1 MAKIRFGYS
10 DDFTA
15 KNSKVGINTTDSQAN
30 LDVVGVVKGQDLKVT
45 GVSSQTGY
53 EGFLR
58 ADHQIEENTQL
69 NFGQGINASLSGEII
84 VETGKTVTVN
94 EVVKETAGVGNNGN
108 LIWKNI
114 AGNNGDGKL
123 SSGLVSNWDGKAFH
137 FDNNDHVELPMSL
150 GYTTKVSAFA
160 WFKHGGSPAG
170 GYHII
175 FGGQELEISIP
186 SEGQLRTG
194 LLADQRY
201 VENYGSTGQL
211 TDGSWH
217 YIGFTYDGTT
227 KTSYIDGV
235 FVGTQTVSGTLD
247 HTFGNRA
254 IGRFG
259 DSTAYYLNGY
269 LSAAQIYDRDLTASE
284 ILSNYNLGPYY
295 KEAAVTNGL
304 VLHLNANNP
313 SSYPGTVRAV
323 DTTDTTIAGGSQV
336 ECMKVYNTFTPPS
349 GDTNQRPSKPK
360 PGQLYYNYDLKTI
373 EFHDGYGWRQVDY
386 TTRSGRGVFANGRVG
401 PTPYNTIDMIT
412 IPSLGNAV
420 DFGDSTQNAISPA
433 GVGNGT
439 RGIFAGGY
447 APAPGTTIEYVT
459 MASQGNAISFGS
471 ITPAGRRFMSPAA
484 SSTRGVFFGGRLNP
498 TSAQTAEI
506 KYIEMGTLGN
516 TQDFGNL
523 SGGADMRGA
532 AASSPTRGVYTTGTQ
547 VAPSGD
553 NRNEYV
559 TIAAKSNSVEFGDLT
574 VGRQYQ
580 AASSNSVRMVIGG
593 GAPLVNPG
601 GDKTMD
607 YITIAS
613 LGNAID
619 FGNLTVG
626 RYSFSSVST
635 QTRAVWAGGSAG
647 APNDNYNVLDYVE
660 ISTLG
665 DAMDFGDLTEGRYG
679 TAAASD
685 SHGGLGGF

>member
-1 MAKIRFGYS
+1 MPNIRIGFS
-10 DDFTA
+10 SDFTL
-15 KNSKVGINTTDSQAN
+15 KNNIVGLGTTTGSGGR
-30 LDVVGVVKGQDLKVT
+30 LDVDGVSKADYKIT
-45 GVSSQTGY
+45 GVATLTSYG
-53 EGFLR
+53 GFV
-58 ADHQIEENTQL
+58 AQKQH
-69 NFGQGINASLSGEII
+69 
-84 VETGKTVTVN
+84 VN
-94 EVVKETAGVGNNGN
+94 EPSTIGFATVGLQTAGV
-108 LIWKNI
+108 
-114 AGNNGDGKL
+114 
-123 SSGLVSNWDGKAFH
+123 
-137 FDNNDHVELPMSL
+137 
-150 GYTTKVSAFA
+150 TTTFQ
-160 WFKHGGSPAG
+160 
-170 GYHII
+170 YY
-175 FGGQELEISIP
+175 ETE
-186 SEGQLRTG
+186 
-194 LLADQRY
+194 
-201 VENYGSTGQL
+201 
-211 TDGSWH
+211 
-217 YIGFTYDGTT
+217 IGFTDLGGVHHGDDQYFNTLSEDLVIDDGQILNITNTDMVGVTTLGEYDPHTHASYVCAGSLEQVSVTGHFSVPNGGT
-227 KTSYIDGV
+227 
-235 FVGTQTVSGTLD
+235 
-247 HTFGNRA
+247 N
-254 IGRFG
+254 
-259 DSTAYYLNGY
+259 
-269 LSAAQIYDRDLTASE
+269 DRQETPIE
-284 ILSNYNLGPYY
+284 
-295 KEAAVTNGL
+295 
-304 VLHLNANNP
+304 
-313 SSYPGTVRAV
+313 GTVRFN
-323 DTTDTTIAGGSQV
+323 TDLNTLEFFNGV
-336 ECMKVYNTFTPPS
+336 E
-349 GDTNQRPSKPK
+349 
-360 PGQLYYNYDLKTI
+360 
-373 EFHDGYGWRQVDY
+373 WRQFTY
-386 TTRSGRGVFANGRVG
+386 NQGQSGRGVFANGRVG
-401 PTPYNTIDMIT
+401 STPYSTIDMIT

-420 DFGDSTQNAISPA
+420 DFGESTQNAISPA

-471 ITPAGRRFMSPAA
+471 ITPAGRRFMAPAA

-516 TQDFGNL
+516 TEDFGNL

-532 AASSPTRGVYTTGTQ
+532 AASSPTRGIYTTGTQ

-559 TIAAKSNSVEFGDLT
+559 TIASKSNSVEFGDLT

-635 QTRAVWAGGSAG
+635 QTRAVWAGGSDG
-647 APNDNYNVLDYVE
+647 STDNYNVLDYVE

-665 DAMDFGDLTEGRYG
+665 DAMEFGDLTEGRYG